1 MAKQCVTYLQKKV
14 HWTDTVTIA
23 TKLRRF
29 PNVFNQKKTNSE
41 CQRKEKRSKVCQI
54 LHRSCDIFSDTWQMR
69 RILFDCAFCLLFL
82 RPAGIVFS
90 QTKNEQ
96 KKTTNS
102 KSNSCLDAWLLVACA
117 VVFVYYLFCLWLF
130 RFFDIFI
137 ANIRKTQISSKLL
150 IAPVLLSVISS
161 LFQAFCLPETTSP
174 SYKNSL

>member
-29 PNVFNQKKTNSE
+29 PNIFNQKKPTTNVRGKRND
-41 CQRKEKRSKVCQI
+41 RKFAKYFIDRVTYFRIRDKWEEFFLIAHFVYFFYVQQV
-54 LHRSCDIFSDTWQMR
+54 LFS
-69 RILFDCAFCLLFL
+69 L
-82 RPAGIVFS
+82 R
-90 QTKNEQ
+90 QKMN
-96 KKTTNS
+96 KKTPNS
-102 KSNSCLDAWLLVACA
+102 KSNSCFDAGLLVACA